1 MGRDIVIGMAGHI
14 DHGKTTV
21 IKYLT
26 GVDTDTLPEEKKRGM
41 TIDIGFS
48 KILLDSGKSASIVDV
63 PGHEKFIKNMSAGVS
78 GVDYLLLV
86 IACDDGIM
94 PQTVEHFQ
102 IANIFGVKRGMILLT
117 KRDMVSSERY
127 EEVRSQCID
136 FFSDSFL
143 AGCPILPISNRDL
156 ESYRELKKR
165 IEIELEKIDLEGR
178 DRYFRMDV
186 DRVFTAKGFG
196 CVVTGT
202 IKSGF
207 VRINDTLNIYPQ
219 NKEIRVKGIESHN
232 EKREYL
238 RAGNRCALNI
248 GGVESEEVKRG
259 DIIAKS
265 LIVTE
270 NIEGKITLLKEA
282 SRVKNNQRVRL
293 NIGTE
298 ESIGR
303 VQIYGQSSIEPG
315 NSGFVRV
322 NLERG
327 IGVNFQDR
335 GVLRNYSP
343 ITTLGGIEI
352 LFFNSEKI
360 SRRDERYLEFL
371 NLLSKEGLKH
381 QVEELVKKGF
391 SQEKISTFLGEKIS
405 LEGLLEEKRVYEFDK
420 KIVHRDEFK
429 RILAGLTEFLE
440 KFHREN
446 SLEKGVLRSEIK
458 ERFLR
463 EFTLKEYISFLNDIE
478 VQERIELRDEY
489 LALKDFKIRLNKDEK
504 LMKEEIFSYYKNQ
517 KFNLFP
523 YSYYLEQTKNRDLFE
538 KVHRYMKNEG
548 FIAYLDEDKF
558 ILNGFLKE
566 SIKLIERYFE
576 ENDTIAVKDMRALLN
591 SDRDSAILIL
601 RELDRLKITK
611 NLDGVRVLNNRR

>member
-48 KILLDSGKSASIVDV
+48 KILLDNGKSASIVDV

-78 GVDYLLLV
+78 GVDYLFLV

-117 KRDMVSSERY
+117 KRDLVSSERY

-143 AGCPILPISNRDL
+143 AECPILPISNREL

-165 IEIELEKIDLEGR
+165 IEIELEKIDLESR

-202 IKSGF
+202 IKSGV

-232 EKREYL
+232 EKKEYL

-248 GGVESEEVKRG
+248 GGVESEEVNRG

-265 LIVTE
+265 LIITE
-270 NIEGKITLLKEA
+270 NIEGKLILLKEA

-315 NSGFVRV
+315 NSGFVRI
-322 NLERG
+322 NLEKEIG
-327 IGVNFQDR
+327 INFQDR
-335 GVLRNYSP
+335 GVIRNYSP

-360 SRRDERYLEFL
+360 NRRDEKYLDFL
-371 NLLSKEGLKH
+371 NRLFQKGTKY
-381 QVEELVKKGF
+381 QVEEFVGKGF
-391 SQEKISTFLGEKIS
+391 SQEKISTFLGEEIS
-405 LEGLLEEKRVYEFDK
+405 LEELLKEKRAYEIDK
-420 KIVHRDEFK
+420 KIIHRDEFK
-429 RILAGLTEFLE
+429 RILDRIVEFLE
-440 KFHREN
+440 RFHSKN
-446 SLEKGVLRSEIK
+446 SLEKGVLRGEIREK
-458 ERFLR
+458 FLKD
-463 EFTLKEYISFLNDIE
+463 FTVKEYISFLSNFE
-478 VQERIELRDEY
+478 VQKKIELRDEY
-489 LALKDFKIRLNKDEK
+489 LALKDFKIRLDKDEK
-504 LMKEEIFSYYKNQ
+504 VMKEEIFFYYKNQ
-517 KFNLFP
+517 KFNLFS
-523 YSYYLEQTKNRDLFE
+523 YSHYLGLTKNKELFE

-548 FIAYLDEDKF
+548 FIVYLDEGKF

-566 SIKLIERYFE
+566 SIRLIERYFE